1 MILTLEIESIILKNN
16 INFKK
21 QIKYQVFKLIERILN
36 DFYLSLESEINS
48 DYTNS
53 LKELIESEKLNEEKL
68 TELIIK
74 EAF

>member
-1 MILTLEIESIILKNN
+1 M
-16 INFKK
+16 
-21 QIKYQVFKLIERILN
+21 FKLIERILN

-48 DYTNS
+48 DFTNS
-53 LKELIESEKLNEEKL
+53 LKELIESEELNEEKL